1 LVFGFLFYTL
11 TAQTLNIRLLEKGAK
26 GFEMSEKEVVSRNI
40 AIALGIICM
49 VLAVGLVGAIA
60 NYTSIISGKDNTI
73 ASLDS

>member
-1 LVFGFLFYTL
+1 
-11 TAQTLNIRLLEKGAK
+11 
-26 GFEMSEKEVVSRNI
+26 MSEKEVVGRNI